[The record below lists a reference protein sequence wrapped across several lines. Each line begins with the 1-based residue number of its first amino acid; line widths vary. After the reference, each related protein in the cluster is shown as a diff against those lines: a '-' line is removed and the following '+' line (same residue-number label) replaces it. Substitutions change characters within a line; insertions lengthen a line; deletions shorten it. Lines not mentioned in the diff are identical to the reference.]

1 MLDAV
6 RAVRDLGLHCGL
18 ATNQQNLRGT
28 YMRNSLGFE
37 MIFDEQFY
45 SFELGFAKPEAGY
58 FQAIMD
64 RISVAPNRMLFI
76 DDHEGNIAGAREIGI
91 HAELF
96 SRDGGLAALTPIL
109 ARYGIRL

>member
-37 MIFDEQFY
+37 TIFDEQFY
-45 SFELGFAKPEAGY
+45 SSNLGLRSLRQGTFKDHGPHLRCVEPGAVHRHLRAG
-58 FQAIMD
+58 
-64 RISVAPNRMLFI
+64 
-76 DDHEGNIAGAREIGI
+76 
-91 HAELF
+91 
-96 SRDGGLAALTPIL
+96 
-109 ARYGIRL
+109 